1 MPSKRDI
8 TRALFAAYQAKDRAR
23 LERLLTD
30 DFRFTS
36 PYDDAIDTATYFERC
51 WPASIDGRIASNTI
65 EKLTE
70 AGDDVFVQYKCV
82 TNDGKEFR
90 NVECHTFAGDKVC
103 EVNVYFGA
111 TYRDGKFVRQ

>member
-1 MPSKRDI
+1 MS
-8 TRALFAAYQAKDRAR
+8 L
-23 LERLLTD
+23 
-30 DFRFTS
+30 
-36 PYDDAIDTATYFERC
+36 C
-51 WPASIDGRIASNTI
+51 NT
-65 EKLTE
+65 
-70 AGDDVFVQYKCV
+70 DVFVQYICV